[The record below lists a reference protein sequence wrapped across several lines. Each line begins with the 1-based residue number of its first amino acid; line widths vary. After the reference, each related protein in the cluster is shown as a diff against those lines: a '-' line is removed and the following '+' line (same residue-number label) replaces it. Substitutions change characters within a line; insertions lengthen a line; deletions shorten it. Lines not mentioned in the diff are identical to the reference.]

1 MEENTSG
8 RDNRLPVDIE
18 GGLTLDDLI
27 GQVQAAR
34 GKPMEIH
41 ELPALANESGA
52 LCGLW
57 LDTETRDIVLHAPSD
72 SALHRQQFVLHELAH
87 MILQHDRND
96 QVFSTGSL
104 LPTIEGA
111 RVVKALARN
120 SLNNPYE
127 LDAEALADEL
137 AAAIR
142 RSGEPRFFQVF
153 G

>member
-1 MEENTSG
+1 MQEKTHGHE
-8 RDNRLPVDIE
+8 DRLPVDFE
-18 GGLTLDDLI
+18 DGLSLDELI
-27 GQVQAAR
+27 RRVQSAR

-41 ELPALANESGA
+41 ELPSLAQEDGA

-57 LDTETRDIVLHAPSD
+57 LDTESKDIVLHAPSE
-72 SALHRQQFVLHELAH
+72 SALHRQQFLLHELAH

-96 QVFSTGSL
+96 DVFSTRSL

-111 RVVKALARN
+111 RVKKALARD
-120 SLNNPYE
+120 SLNSRFE

-142 RSGEPRFFQVF
+142 RNGESPFSKVF